1 MLLCML
7 LLLFGCLQLPCL
19 AVLIGFLE
27 IKIAD
32 PITVRPVRVWGFS
45 FLVCLFTDHP
55 TVAIEAPYRGLS
67 AFSLADRS
75 TVVEAPVPFIR
86 DRRSGEV
93 YCWC

>member
-45 FLVCLFTDHP
+45 FGLF
-55 TVAIEAPYRGLS
+55 IY
-67 AFSLADRS
+67 
-75 TVVEAPVPFIR
+75 
-86 DRRSGEV
+86 
-93 YCWC
+93 